1 MIEVRRATAADFPAL
16 GQVDWAMLNG
26 RNRSYAVYAGLEA
39 GNCMAAFVPGP
50 GGGGGD
56 GSTIA
61 GLAIFDYS
69 FFGSGWISL
78 LIVHHDHRRRG
89 VAKALLGGIEKICV
103 KPKLFT
109 STNQSNL
116 GMQAVMA
123 SAGYQPSGIVQNI
136 DPDDPELIYFK
147 PLPIPRPS
155 A

>member
-1 MIEVRRATAADFPAL
+1 MIEVRRATAADFPAS

-26 RNRSYAVYAGLEA
+26 RNRSYAVRAGLEA
-39 GNCMAAFVPGP
+39 GNCVAAFVPG
-50 GGGGGD
+50 GGKA
-56 GSTIA
+56 IA

-69 FFGSGWISL
+69 FFGCGWISL

-89 VAKALLGGIEKICV
+89 VATALLGGIEKICV

-147 PLPIPRPS
+147 LLPTPRPP